1 MSSNAKKFWI
11 LLVFAAIVMSAPNAS
26 AGLRL
31 TTPDTCWFQ
40 SNFIDLPVEVRWVNG
55 CDNEMCSFELEMSFN
70 PRVVQAVTVTGSPLL
85 ADFHWPDV
93 YFDIDNVSG
102 IIKIAGASANCV
114 PLTNL
119 TLADTLLYV
128 GFLVTGAPRS
138 DANLQVVN
146 FKYNEVAPSC
156 VSWLVGSLEVCERL
170 CVSGMVTYCSNG
182 MPVCDADVTLAYQPE
197 AGVIPAPQIADKT
210 MLTRCDIGCEE
221 DCRGSFK
228 LCDIIGGYDY
238 CLGVNKDDEY
248 DNAVTAFDAS
258 LVLRYMVNHLT
269 FNCCQKVAADVSGDG
284 CISAYDAALIMQHLV
299 RMAPA
304 YPYFPKNAAK
314 QSNWI
319 FFHGSDH
326 LGCLADRACLNPIEG
341 YCYTNLLWDRSA
353 QDFDAV
359 ILGDVSGNWGVA
371 RKLAVTPGG
380 VEARL
385 VSATDQERVYELV
398 APSDGV
404 YGCTFAIDADVPSA
418 ISVSSVTDWAVEAN
432 EFNGRVN
439 VAMAGVQ
446 PTSILGHVTVAAE
459 AGSVVLDGF
468 VLNESEV
475 GGSVVLKSDDQMLPA
490 EFTLGNAY
498 PNPFN
503 PTTTIAFALPE
514 ASQVRLRVFNMLGRE
529 VKTLADGVFEAGSH
543 TVMWDATDQSGQS
556 VSTGVY
562 FYRLEAPGFA
572 ETKKMMLIK

>member
-1 MSSNAKKFWI
+1 MSSNAKKFWV
-11 LLVFAAIVMSAPNAS
+11 LLVFAAIVMSAPSAS

-40 SNFIDLPVEVRWVNG
+40 SNFIDLPVEVRWVSG

-70 PRVVQAVTVTGSPLL
+70 PRVVQAVTVTGAPLL
-85 ADFHWPDV
+85 SDFHWPDV
-93 YFDIDNVSG
+93 YFDIDNVAG

-128 GFLVTGAPRS
+128 GFLVTGAQHS
-138 DANLQVVN
+138 DANLNVVS
-146 FKYNEVAPSC
+146 FKYNEVASSC
-156 VSWLVGSLEVCERL
+156 VSWLVGDLEVCEWIE
-170 CVSGMVTYCSNG
+170 VEGMVSYCSNG
-182 MPVCDADVTLAYQPE
+182 MPVCDADVTLAYRP
-197 AGVIPAPQIADKT
+197 ASGVVPQIDDKT
-210 MLTRCDIGCEE
+210 TLTRCDIGCEG
-221 DCRGSFK
+221 DCRGSFTVA
-228 LCDIIGGYDY
+228 DVIGGYDY
-238 CLGVNKDDEY
+238 YLTVNKDDEY
-248 DNAVTAFDAS
+248 DDAVTAFDAS

-284 CISAYDAALIMQHLV
+284 CISAYDAALIMKHLV
-299 RMAPA
+299 HMAPA
-304 YPYFPKNAAK
+304 YPYFPKNAAR

-326 LGCLADRACLNPIEG
+326 SGCTADSYCLFPIEEYG
-341 YCYTNLLWDRSA
+341 YSPLLDSRYY

-371 RKLAVTPGG
+371 KKMAVTPGG

-385 VSATDQERVYELV
+385 VSSTDQERVYELV

-404 YGCTFAIDADVPSA
+404 YGCTFAIDTDMPSA
-418 ISVSSVTDWAVEAN
+418 VSVVSMSDWAVEAN

-439 VAMAGVQ
+439 VAMAGVR
-446 PTSILGHVTVAAE
+446 PTNILGHVIVAAE

-468 VLNESEV
+468 VLNETDM
-475 GGSVVLKSDDQMLPA
+475 GGSVVLKNDDQMLPA

-529 VKTLADGVFEAGSH
+529 VRTLADGLFEAGSH